1 MKAVQTAVINN
12 AILTVLVE
20 ANADSKAHA
29 TYFVDGNE
37 TPLEHIGVQ
46 QFVSLMTDMYDEIC
60 RKYDLIKWTV

>member
-20 ANADSKAHA
+20 ANEDSKAHA

-37 TPLEHIGVQ
+37 TPLEHIGIDV
-46 QFVSLMTDMYDEIC
+46 FVDVFKDMYDEIC
-60 RKYDLIKWTV
+60 GKYDLIRWTV

>member
-1 MKAVQTAVINN
+1 MKAVQTSVINN

-37 TPLEHIGVQ
+37 TPLEHIGVH
-46 QFVSLMTDMYDEIC
+46 FYRMLMTNMYDEIC
-60 RKYDLIKWTV
+60 GKYDLIKWTV

>member
-1 MKAVQTAVINN
+1 MKAVQTSVINN

-20 ANADSKAHA
+20 ANEDSKAHA

-37 TPLEHIGVQ
+37 TPLEHIGVSV
-46 QFVSLMTDMYDEIC
+46 FVILLNTMYDEIC

>member
-1 MKAVQTAVINN
+1 MKAVQTSVINN

-20 ANADSKAHA
+20 ANEDSRAHA

-37 TPLEHIGVQ
+37 TPLEHIGVYG
-46 QFVSLMTDMYDEIC
+46 FVTLLNAMYDEIC